1 MIEKVVRKFDLA
13 AFSEIKENLAYWLSR
28 PPAERVAAVLLY
40 RRLMHGCT
48 VRIKRVARIIERP
61 CR

>member
-13 AFSEIKENLAYWLSR
+13 KFSEIKENLAFWLSR
-28 PPAERVAAVLLY
+28 PPAERVAAVEIL
-40 RRLMHGCT
+40 RRQMDGSAARLQ
-48 VRIKRVARIIERP
+48 RAARVIERP